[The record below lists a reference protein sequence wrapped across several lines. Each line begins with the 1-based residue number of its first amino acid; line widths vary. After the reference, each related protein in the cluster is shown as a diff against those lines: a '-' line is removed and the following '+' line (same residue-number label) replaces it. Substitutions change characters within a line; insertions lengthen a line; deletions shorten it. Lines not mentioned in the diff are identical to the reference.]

1 MTWIPDDLVKECQQG
16 KCRRKFAKVCQLFAD
31 GAGSAFF
38 FFFHATKQCAKS
50 CYEGIL
56 ERSAKNVK
64 K

>member
-38 FFFHATKQCAKS
+38 FFFFMQQSNALKAVMKVS
-50 CYEGIL
+50 
-56 ERSAKNVK
+56 
-64 K
+64 